1 MKFLSPGKLA
11 NRFVLNP
18 FYYNGNS
25 ITIFCFNYKAFQYLK
40 DVHFQSLLKVHL
52 KNAFEGVR
60 CSFSQSDPIYF
71 ENLREH
77 APISY
82 PLEDASEI

>member
-11 NRFVLNP
+11 NRFGLNP

-40 DVHFQSLLKVHL
+40 DAHLHSLLRVLL

-60 CSFSQSDPIYF
+60 YSFSQSDTIYF
-71 ENLREH
+71 ENLRKH
-77 APISY
+77 APIGY
-82 PLEDASEI
+82 PLEEASEI